1 MSLTF
6 YLDVWELNRKSI
18 NKYYSLDLLLYAI
31 IFKIAKWRRTKRL
44 QSNDNARWRRSRIL
58 KIDYLTMWWWWRS
71 WASYLVYT
79 VHRKNNNINESIPAT
94 KHPVYWNNIYEP
106 VTIVIELS
114 SVWNLL
120 YYEPPVMG
128 VILTCLPLQNIM
140 ELCQSNSSYTLF
152 INAYIGISRINGP

>member
-6 YLDVWELNRKSI
+6 FPDVWELNRKSI
-18 NKYYSLDLLLYAI
+18 NKYCSLDLLLYAI
-31 IFKIAKWRRTKRL
+31 IFKIAKCQQTKRL
-44 QSNDNARWRRSRIL
+44 RSNDNARWRRRRSSRIL

-79 VHRKNNNINESIPAT
+79 VPCKNNIIIESIPAT
-94 KHPVYWNNIYEP
+94 KHPVDWNNIYEP

-140 ELCQSNSSYTLF
+140 RL
-152 INAYIGISRINGP
+152 G